1 MAEALK
7 VQVRETRGKRNAR
20 RLRKAGFVPAILYGH
35 GQTPV
40 GLSVAADD
48 IAAAVRHGIR
58 LVDLQGAVQEK
69 AFLREL
75 QWDPFGTHV
84 VHIDFTRVAEG
95 EKVQVHVAIELRG
108 QAPGVKDG
116 GVVEHQLHEIE
127 IECLATA
134 IPEKLQVNIN
144 HLNLNDVLT
153 VAKLDVP
160 AGVTLLAEPE
170 TIVVQC
176 VLPAV
181 EEELVSAEAGAGEP
195 EVIGRKAEEEEEED

>member
-7 VQVRETRGKRNAR
+7 VQLRDTRGKRNAK
-20 RLRKAGFVPAILYGH
+20 RLRRAGFIPAILYGH

-40 GLSVAADD
+40 GLAVGADD
-48 IAAAVRHGIR
+48 VAAAVRHGVR

-95 EKVQVHVAIELRG
+95 ERVQVHVAIELRG

-116 GVVEHQLHEIE
+116 GVVDHQLHEIE
-127 IECLATA
+127 LECPAIA
-134 IPEKLQVNIN
+134 IPEKLQVNVN

-153 VAKLDVP
+153 VANLDVP
-160 AGVTLLAEPE
+160 DGVTLLADPE
-170 TIVVQC
+170 TVVVQC
-176 VLPAV
+176 ILPAV
-181 EEELVSAEAGAGEP
+181 EEEAAAVAAEAGEP
-195 EVIGRKAEEEEEED
+195 EVIGRKAEEEGEEE